1 MTSEARVVK
10 GLGEVALRVL
20 DLERMTSFYERV
32 VSLELW
38 LQFEGG
44 AFFRIADGFGGHTRV
59 LALFDR
65 RSRDPIAP
73 RADASTL
80 DHFAFEISA
89 DAYASERARLEQLG
103 LAVRTREFPDLHW
116 RGLFFADPE
125 GNTVEFV
132 CYDDTV

>member
-1 MTSEARVVK
+1 MDRTPAVIH

-20 DLERMTSFYERV
+20 DLERMTRFYQEV
-32 VSLELW
+32 VGLELW
-38 LQFEGG
+38 LRFEDG

-65 RSRDPIAP
+65 RTRDPVAP
-73 RADASTL
+73 RAEASTL
-80 DHFAFEISA
+80 DHVAFEISA
-89 DAYASERARLEQLG
+89 DAYALERARLEQLG
-103 LAVRTREFPDLHW
+103 LAVRTRAFPDLHW
-116 RGLFFADPE
+116 RGLFFSDPE

>member
-1 MTSEARVVK
+1 MTLETPVVK

-20 DLERMTSFYERV
+20 DLERMTRFYEQV
-32 VSLELW
+32 VGLELW

-44 AFFRIADGFGGHTRV
+44 AFFRIADGFGGHTRI

-65 RSRDPIAP
+65 RSRDPVAP
-73 RADASTL
+73 QAAASTL
-80 DHFAFEISA
+80 DHVAFEIPS

-103 LAVRTREFPDLHW
+103 LAVRTRAFPDLHW
-116 RGLFFADPE
+116 RGLFFHDPE

-132 CYDDTV
+132 CYDDSV